1 MINIIDT
8 YILQWNINDEGIN
21 TIRLCFFFTTLQ
33 NEIWLI
39 DTGN

>member
-21 TIRLCFFFTTLQ
+21 TIRLCFFLQ
-33 NEIWLI
+33 LYKMKY
-39 DTGN
+39 G